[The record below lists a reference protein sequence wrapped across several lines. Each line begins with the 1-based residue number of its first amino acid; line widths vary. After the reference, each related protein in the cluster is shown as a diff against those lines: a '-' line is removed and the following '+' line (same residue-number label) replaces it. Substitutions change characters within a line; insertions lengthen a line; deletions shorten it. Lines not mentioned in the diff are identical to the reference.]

1 MRDSAMSPEVTIENA
16 ESETDHIEVRNDGT
30 HDASQ
35 PDRLG
40 DFGSIEAR
48 SDTEGYDRM
57 RECRCHYFFVSSS
70 CSTLRSWTWRE
81 YFYPRFPNRDRIASE
96 GILADHLL

>member
-1 MRDSAMSPEVTIENA
+1 
-16 ESETDHIEVRNDGT
+16 
-30 HDASQ
+30 
-35 PDRLG
+35 L
-40 DFGSIEAR
+40 GSIEAR

-81 YFYPRFPNRDRIASE
+81 YFYPRRVHPKKVM
-96 GILADHLL
+96 DHAALRSDLRSQKS